1 MISIIDAGINCSD
14 CYTYC
19 RCSRPFLGTLFSGA
33 LSAFCNVPFLLNEA
47 VKLFGLLSN
56 DRLNDGVSKDSSL
69 DLAVART
76 RRTDVFAFDAR
87 VRPRS
92 SEFLRVPQSSSE
104 FSYQN
109 MNSNVFDHTAPSL
122 ISIYPKIQSLLRL
135 PNNTYLML

>member
-33 LSAFCNVPFLLNEA
+33 HSAFCNVPFLLNEA

-92 SEFLRVPQSSSE
+92 SEY
-104 FSYQN
+104 SYQIIS
-109 MNSNVFDHTAPSL
+109 SNLFDNRAPTFNLS
-122 ISIYPKIQSLLRL
+122 K
-135 PNNTYLML
+135 NTRFA